1 MNVRLKY
8 FLDFTAGVF
17 FRGQLHMTNYR
28 AKMYMVTVSAET
40 EDHNIAFERIKHY
53 VTTVIDS
60 SVLIN
65 AEDEDR
71 CRALAQSGLRV
82 ITLPEEPVDQVV
94 GMMLFTKLNAI
105 MEKRMLLLEI
115 ELASEIGGN
124 LIYLH
129 ADDENL
135 GPLEAAGWWHQSD
148 LSHCHD
154 QFLNDEN
161 RMHLNRYA
169 AWRELELNWPV
180 NEELPAGNTIVFADF
195 GKDAKK

>member
-8 FLDFTAGVF
+8 FIDFTAGVF
-17 FRGQLHMTNYR
+17 FQNRLHMTNYR
-28 AKMYMVTVSAET
+28 VKMYMVTVSPESD
-40 EDHNIAFERIKHY
+40 DHNIAFERIRHY
-53 VTTVIDS
+53 VTSVIDS
-60 SVLIN
+60 AIFIN
-65 AEDEDR
+65 ANDVER
-71 CRALAQSGLRV
+71 CQSLMKSGLRV
-82 ITLPEEPVDQVV
+82 VTLPDEPVDQVI

-124 LIYLH
+124 MIYLH

-135 GPLEAAGWWHQSD
+135 GPMEGPGWWSQGD
-148 LSHCHD
+148 LSYCHD
-154 QFLNDEN
+154 KFLQNEN
-161 RMHLNRYA
+161 LMHLSHYA

-180 NEELPAGNTIVFADF
+180 DDEAPTGNTIVFADF